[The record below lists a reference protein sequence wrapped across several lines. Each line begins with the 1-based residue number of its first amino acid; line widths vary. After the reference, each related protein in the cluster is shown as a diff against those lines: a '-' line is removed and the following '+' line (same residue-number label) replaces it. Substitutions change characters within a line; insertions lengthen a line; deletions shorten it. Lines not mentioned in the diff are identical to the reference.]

1 MNGFFVLSHI
11 GVVGETGAAVFAD
24 IRFFAGVNV
33 HVVFELVRAVEPFGA
48 ERTRVRPVIRE

>member
-1 MNGFFVLSHI
+1 MLRHV